1 MKKEAARAMIG
12 YAALGPRIIK
22 ARFRTSKGKA
32 TVIQVYVPTSNS
44 TEEEKEDFETALQEA
59 MGNTPSQD
67 LINLGM
73 GRKTKEGRNF

>member
-32 TVIQVYVPTSNS
+32 TVIQVYASKSNS
-44 TEEEKEDFETALQEA
+44 TEGEIEDFYTALQEA
-59 MGNTPSQD
+59 MGNTPRQD
-67 LINLGM
+67 LIIVM
-73 GRKTKEGRNF
+73 GDFNAN